1 MKLLS
6 DIEVQKA
13 GMLKAARAAIRL
25 KHMLRADAEINEV
38 LPAGRA
44 DQCFEIASGQ
54 PFELTLGTI
63 LDDA

>member
-1 MKLLS
+1 MKVLS

-13 GMLKAARAAIRL
+13 GMMKAARAAIRL

-38 LPAGRA
+38 LPVLEERINA
-44 DQCFEIASGQ
+44 EIASGQ